1 MIIEK
6 ITKRAKYANVIDKYD
21 LFIPDQFAPVE
32 EKETPDWIKSTLD
45 YYANIAY
52 SQYWNNQTLKKN
64 YDLLNGILVKEDYFT
79 EDYQEVVDFLDETS
93 SVELPD
99 YVKHY
104 PMMNPPLN
112 TLIGEITKRPDNVKV
127 KAVDEHTYNEVMR
140 MKAEL
145 MNDIYSKKI
154 NEVIQRLA
162 TKMGLQQKL
171 EQLQTTQPASEEEA
185 QQIQQQIQQVQAQF
199 EELRPEEFENYF
211 NKRYQPVAEQW
222 GNLKLDQM
230 KLQFNIKDKSQE
242 AYRDLTTVARE
253 YHHIYVDRSKF
264 GFSYEVLNPVKT
276 WFLTEP
282 DPKFTTECYAIG
294 YIDSMEL
301 SKIIDRF
308 TLTEEEIIHLKEH
321 KDDVLRNPNSDVN
334 IFEDKSTGFDSVN
347 YATHNPLKTQYEA
360 TIRAEMEQQQLLDSY
375 DPAGNRYNPIGYLG
389 YESRNHRY
397 TVVQAYF
404 KSKRK
409 IGRLTYVDEQGLE
422 QIDIIDEYFVPDP
435 KNTTIEI
442 EWEYVNQWYSGYRIG
457 QSIYGMEPLYYSELP
472 PIIGAFYR
480 AKNTIPKSLVD
491 QMKVYQIIYN
501 ICLNQLYLLL
511 EKEVGIAMLYN
522 LRQLPRYK
530 DMEDEDAL
538 EKMTMLAKES
548 GVVGVDDSPENTKG
562 PSTFN
567 QYTRLDLT
575 RTQEIQSR
583 MSLAA
588 WCKEECWSLLGFTP
602 QRLGGVAATETA
614 TGINT
619 SLAQSFSQTEPIT
632 NLHEEC
638 MNLVYQ
644 QLLDTALY
652 VEAKKPVSTIKYV
665 NSDMH
670 DVFVQVN
677 TEDIKLR
684 DLQVFVSNRSEDK
697 RKLEEIRQLSL
708 AYAQNQLHPYYTTM
722 IHNSQSV
729 SEIRDMLHGDMKK
742 KEQQAQQQQQIEQQ
756 KLQQAQ
762 QIEEQR
768 RQLELEKEQ
777 RKMQFDAQQKELDR
791 KKDLLIAQIGA
802 NKFAKDQDINKDNIP
817 DSYQI
822 AQFDADYQ
830 KMFADVTNQQL
841 KLQNEKEKYN
851 NDYDIKKEEL
861 RLKESEIA
869 SKERI
874 EKIKSDTVLKNKVQ
888 GEK

>member
-1 MIIEK
+1 
-6 ITKRAKYANVIDKYD
+6 
-21 LFIPDQFAPVE
+21 
-32 EKETPDWIKSTLD
+32 
-45 YYANIAY
+45 
-52 SQYWNNQTLKKN
+52 
-64 YDLLNGILVKEDYFT
+64 
-79 EDYQEVVDFLDETS
+79 
-93 SVELPD
+93 
-99 YVKHY
+99 
-104 PMMNPPLN
+104 
-112 TLIGEITKRPDNVKV
+112 
-127 KAVDEHTYNEVMR
+127 
-140 MKAEL
+140 
-145 MNDIYSKKI
+145 
-154 NEVIQRLA
+154 
-162 TKMGLQQKL
+162 
-171 EQLQTTQPASEEEA
+171 
-185 QQIQQQIQQVQAQF
+185 
-199 EELRPEEFENYF
+199 
-211 NKRYQPVAEQW
+211 
-222 GNLKLDQM
+222 
-230 KLQFNIKDKSQE
+230 
-242 AYRDLTTVARE
+242 
-253 YHHIYVDRSKF
+253 
-264 GFSYEVLNPVKT
+264 
-276 WFLTEP
+276 
-282 DPKFTTECYAIG
+282 
-294 YIDSMEL
+294 
-301 SKIIDRF
+301 
-308 TLTEEEIIHLKEH
+308 
-321 KDDVLRNPNSDVN
+321 
-334 IFEDKSTGFDSVN
+334 
-347 YATHNPLKTQYEA
+347 
-360 TIRAEMEQQQLLDSY
+360 
-375 DPAGNRYNPIGYLG
+375 
-389 YESRNHRY
+389 
-397 TVVQAYF
+397 
-404 KSKRK
+404 
-409 IGRLTYVDEQGLE
+409 
-422 QIDIIDEYFVPDP
+422 
-435 KNTTIEI
+435 
-442 EWEYVNQWYSGYRIG
+442 
-457 QSIYGMEPLYYSELP
+457 
-472 PIIGAFYR
+472 
-480 AKNTIPKSLVD
+480 
-491 QMKVYQIIYN
+491 
-501 ICLNQLYLLL
+501 
-511 EKEVGIAMLYN
+511 
-522 LRQLPRYK
+522 
-530 DMEDEDAL
+530 
-538 EKMTMLAKES
+538 
-548 GVVGVDDSPENTKG
+548 
-562 PSTFN
+562 
-567 QYTRLDLT
+567 
-575 RTQEIQSR
+575 
-583 MSLAA
+583 
-588 WCKEECWSLLGFTP
+588 
-602 QRLGGVAATETA
+602 LGGVAATETA